1 MNQVTLKCDGTLAE
15 GGKTAGADPL
25 MYLGDQVVFE
35 EGCTLRSFFR
45 MLEKHPAYQKLNAF
59 LPSYLEQYCNSPESG
74 CLYDG
79 FGLLEFAKNVEMIG
93 FPGKPRVE
101 IYNSFYGVADG
112 GEAVALRS
120 VPLENLLD
128 MPVRLGSLKHIV
140 FGDRV
145 DVLAFDTVFNLF
157 ELIDGILWELG
168 FQGTLMACEWRR

>member
-1 MNQVTLKCDGTLAE
+1 MNQVTLKSDGTLAE
-15 GGKTAGADPL
+15 GGRSADADPL
-25 MYLGDQVVFE
+25 MYLGSPVVLE
-35 EGCTLRSFFR
+35 EGCTLRGVFR
-45 MLEKHPAYQKLNAF
+45 MFERYPVYQKLNAF
-59 LPSYLEQYCNSPESG
+59 LPSYLEQCAKSPESG
-74 CLYDG
+74 CTYDG
-79 FGLLEFAKNVEMIG
+79 FGYLEFGKNVEMIG

-128 MPVRLGSLKHIV
+128 MPVKLGRLKHIV
-140 FGDRV
+140 FGDKV

-168 FQGTLMACEWRR
+168 FQGTLMACELRR